1 MKALIIEDEIPSAR
15 RLERLLLQFEVE
27 IVAKLSSVKQSV
39 KWLKQNDQP
48 DILFL
53 DIHLS
58 DGLCF
63 SIFEQVEVNSRI
75 IFTTAYSDYSIKAF
89 EYNSLSYLLKPIKE
103 MELKNAMEKAVAY
116 TQKEELFKQL
126 KSLITNDFTTNHK
139 RTFTVKNGTKIKII
153 KEEEVVCFYSF
164 DNATFIRTTDFT
176 GIINYSLSIL
186 EKEINPKLFFRINR
200 SFIVQKE
207 TIKEVTSYSNSRLQ
221 LQLNGYNEREI
232 IVSRERVKD
241 FRNWIEEK

>member
-39 KWLKQNDQP
+39 KWLKENEQP

-63 SIFEQVEVNSRI
+63 LIFEQVEVHSRI

-89 EYNSLSYLLKPIKE
+89 QYNSLSYLLKPIKE

-116 TQKEELFKQL
+116 TQKEALFKQL
-126 KSLITNDFTTNHK
+126 KSLITNDITTKYK

-153 KEEEVVCFYSF
+153 KEEEIVCFYSF
-164 DNATFIRTTDFT
+164 DNATFIRTADFT

-186 EKEINPKLFFRINR
+186 ETEINPNLFFRVNR
-200 SFIVQKE
+200 SFIVQKN
-207 TIKEVTSYSNSRLQ
+207 TIKEIVSYPNSRLQ

-232 IVSRERVKD
+232 IVSRERVKE
-241 FRNWIEEK
+241 FREWI